1 MLWSE
6 VRGALKQSGIVLGG
20 QVFTETRAVVILKP
34 SQEEFKQCV
43 MASWE
48 NLEMIQKIHKILLE
62 IKISF
67 G

>member
-1 MLWSE
+1 M
-6 VRGALKQSGIVLGG
+6 LGG
-20 QVFTETRAVVILKP
+20 KGFTETRVVILKP

-48 NLEMIQKIHKILLE
+48 NLEMIQRSHKILLE
-62 IKISF
+62 VKISF